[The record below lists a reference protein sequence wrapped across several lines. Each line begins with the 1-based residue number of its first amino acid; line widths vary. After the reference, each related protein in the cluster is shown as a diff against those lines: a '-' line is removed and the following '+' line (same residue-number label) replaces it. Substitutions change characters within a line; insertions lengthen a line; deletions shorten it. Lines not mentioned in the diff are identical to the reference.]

1 MSFLH
6 VLGFLLFTA
15 VACFG
20 QSSYSLANSQMP
32 SVIVVP
38 PEAQPSPNF
47 NADAATDAYLAQ
59 IPASARAKSDAY
71 FEGGYWLILWDFL
84 YGVALYLVLLRF
96 RVSASMRN
104 IAERVTWFKPLQT
117 FIYWVEFLIVS
128 TILTFP
134 LTVYEGYLREHKYGL
149 ATQTFG

>member
-1 MSFLH
+1 MRFLR

-38 PEAQPSPNF
+38 PEAQPSPKF

-59 IPASARAKSDAY
+59 IPPAARARSDAY

-84 YGVALYLVLLRF
+84 YGAVIAVVILHLRW
-96 RVSASMRN
+96 SARMRD
-104 IAERVTWFKPLQT
+104 IAERITRLRFVHDI
-117 FIYWVEFLIVS
+117 IYWVEYIALT
-128 TILTFP
+128 TILLFP
-134 LTVYEGYLREHKYGL
+134 LTDYEGYVREHQYGL
-149 ATQTFG
+149 ATQRF